1 MVSFSQKV
9 SFTSGVLQQYQSMVE
24 DAVSD
29 LDDQAKGT
37 IIADTLLHHASITQ
51 NLVFT
56 QNKRSI
62 ERCLYICNR
71 ALEFTMTSD
80 FHVNKRHPTAIS
92 SINELLPEERRGFA
106 MLLDR
111 IRQLSDS

>member
-9 SFTSGVLQQYQSMVE
+9 FLNSDVLQQYQDMVE
-24 DAVSD
+24 DAKSD
-29 LDDQAKGT
+29 LVDQAKST
-37 IIADTLLHHASITQ
+37 IIADNLLHHTSSTRNEVLA
-51 NLVFT
+51 

-80 FHVNKRHPTAIS
+80 FHVDKRQPTAIS
-92 SINELLPEERRGFA
+92 SINELLPEERRGFT
-106 MLLDR
+106 MFLDR
-111 IRQLSDS
+111 IRQLSGW